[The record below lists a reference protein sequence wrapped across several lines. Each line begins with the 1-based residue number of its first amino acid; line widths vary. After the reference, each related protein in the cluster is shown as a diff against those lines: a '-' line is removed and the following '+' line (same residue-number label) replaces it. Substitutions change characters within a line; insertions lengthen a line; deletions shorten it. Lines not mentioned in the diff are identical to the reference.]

1 MEKRKLKISLEVL
14 NDVTAEFPETKE
26 FIEEH
31 LEQKYLKEN
40 ISVDEVI
47 FLFTSLEAK
56 SQCRKFFFCFVVL
69 GVKAQTL

>member
-26 FIEEH
+26 FIEKH

-56 SQCRKFFFCFVVL
+56 SQCRNFFFVL
-69 GVKAQTL
+69 

>member
-14 NDVTAEFPETKE
+14 NNVTAEFPETKE

-56 SQCRKFFFCFVVL
+56 SQCRKNCFVL
-69 GVKAQTL
+69 